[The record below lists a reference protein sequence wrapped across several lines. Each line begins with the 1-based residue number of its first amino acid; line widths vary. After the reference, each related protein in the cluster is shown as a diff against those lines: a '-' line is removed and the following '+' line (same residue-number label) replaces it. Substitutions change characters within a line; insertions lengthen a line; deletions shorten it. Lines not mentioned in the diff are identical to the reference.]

1 MQTNR
6 LLFILGGLALLYIVL
21 GVLGPIPLS
30 LAISPPFGELVRFS
44 ALVLFVVVGVVSLS
58 LKMSKTRSRGKG
70 IPANQSAEQIL
81 RERYACG
88 KVDRVQFGQ
97 MLNDLRSDLSP
108 NL

>member
-30 LAISPPFGELVRFS
+30 PAFSPPFGELVRFS

-58 LKMSKTRSRGKG
+58 LKMSKTRSGGKG
-70 IPANQSAEQIL
+70 IPANQAAEQIL
-81 RERYACG
+81 RERYARG
-88 KVDRVQFGQ
+88 EMDRAQFGQ